1 MGMTS
6 VQGRRT
12 VADVMTT
19 QVHVARPLT
28 PFKLLV
34 QLIEDNKISAVP
46 IVDEQ
51 GIPVGIVSESD
62 LLLKERRDEL
72 QSEMNLLHPRL
83 RREQR
88 AKAAGI
94 VAEEI
99 MTTPAITVAS
109 DITLSQAARK
119 MQEQN
124 VRRLVVVDGRGKI
137 EGIVSRSDLLQVFL
151 RTDDELRDDVL
162 SAVIP
167 RLVLP
172 DSDVVGVNVRWNV
185 VTLSG
190 EVDRKSDVEILARL
204 TRRVD
209 GVVDVVNQLTHR
221 WDDIAGAPASTAPT
235 ERSFRAF

>member
-34 QLIEDNKISAVP
+34 HLIEDNKISAVP

-62 LLLKERRDEL
+62 LLLKERQDEL

-88 AKAAGI
+88 VKAAGI

-99 MTTPAITVAS
+99 MTTPAIT
-109 DITLSQAARK
+109 IRRGMTLPQAAHK
-119 MQEQN
+119 MQKHK
-124 VRRLVVVDGRGKI
+124 VRRLIVVDGRGKI
-137 EGIVSRSDLLQVFL
+137 EGIVSRSDLLQVFI
-151 RTDDELRDDVL
+151 RTDD
-162 SAVIP
+162 
-167 RLVLP
+167 
-172 DSDVVGVNVRWNV
+172 
-185 VTLSG
+185 
-190 EVDRKSDVEILARL
+190 
-204 TRRVD
+204 
-209 GVVDVVNQLTHR
+209 
-221 WDDIAGAPASTAPT
+221 
-235 ERSFRAF
+235 FRAL

>member
-62 LLLKERRDEL
+62 LLLKERQEEL
-72 QSEMNLLHPRL
+72 QSEMNLLRPRL

-88 AKAAGI
+88 AKAAGV
-94 VAEEI
+94 VAGEI
-99 MTTPAITVAS
+99 MTTPAIT
-109 DITLSQAARK
+109 IGPGMTLSQAARK
-119 MQEQN
+119 MQEKN
-124 VRRLVVVDGRGKI
+124 VRHLVVVDGRGKI
-137 EGIVSRSDLLQVFL
+137 HGIVSRSDLLQVLL
-151 RTDDELRDDVL
+151 RTDDAQR
-162 SAVIP
+162 AVAFRNPVCVRPESLGSFGP
-167 RLVLP
+167 RESTP
-172 DSDVVGVNVRWNV
+172 VG
-185 VTLSG
+185 
-190 EVDRKSDVEILARL
+190 
-204 TRRVD
+204 RV
-209 GVVDVVNQLTHR
+209 
-221 WDDIAGAPASTAPT
+221 
-235 ERSFRAF
+235 

>member
-1 MGMTS
+1 MTS
-6 VQGRRT
+6 IQGRQT

-28 PFKLLV
+28 TFKLLV

-62 LLLKERRDEL
+62 LLLKQRRDEL

-99 MTTPAITVAS
+99 MTTPAITIAS
-109 DITLSQAARK
+109 DMTLSQAARK
-119 MQEQN
+119 MQEHN
-124 VRRLVVVDGRGKI
+124 VRRLVVVDARGKI

-151 RTDDELRDDVL
+151 RSDDELRDDVL

-167 RLVLP
+167 RLALP
-172 DSDVVGVNVRWNV
+172 DPDVIAVNVRWNV

-190 EVDRKSDVEILARL
+190 EVDRKSDVEILTRL
-204 TRRVD
+204 TRRID
-209 GVVDVVNQLTHR
+209 GVVEVVDQLTYR
-221 WDDIAGAPASTAPT
+221 WDDIAAAPASVAST

>member
-34 QLIEDNKISAVP
+34 HLIEDNKISAVP

-62 LLLKERRDEL
+62 LLLKERQDEL

-88 AKAAGI
+88 VKAAGI

-99 MTTPAITVAS
+99 MTTPAIT
-109 DITLSQAARK
+109 IRRGMTLPQAA
-119 MQEQN
+119 
-124 VRRLVVVDGRGKI
+124 
-137 EGIVSRSDLLQVFL
+137 
-151 RTDDELRDDVL
+151 
-162 SAVIP
+162 
-167 RLVLP
+167 
-172 DSDVVGVNVRWNV
+172 
-185 VTLSG
+185 
-190 EVDRKSDVEILARL
+190 
-204 TRRVD
+204 
-209 GVVDVVNQLTHR
+209 H
-221 WDDIAGAPASTAPT
+221 
-235 ERSFRAF
+235 